1 MELPT
6 NFDNERR
13 FVFSNW
19 TSEDFTGRWDNVDYL
34 VPAGTTKEFPMY
46 LAFHLT
52 KHLVD
57 REMNRDKKSSLAGID
72 EERKPYEDKTMVE
85 ITLGTDSPA
94 LAALKEQIR
103 AEVEEQKSG
112 KEAKAPKV
120 VKPKKTTVAEF
131 ADIED
136 K

>member
-6 NFDNERR
+6 NFDNSRR
-13 FVFSNW
+13 FIVNNW
-19 TSEDFTGRWDNVDYL
+19 TAEDFTGRWDNVDYL
-34 VPAGTTKEFPMY
+34 IPAGTTKEFPMY

-72 EERKPYEDKTMVE
+72 EERKPYEDKTLAE
-85 ITLGTDSPA
+85 ITLDTDSPA

-103 AEVEEQKSG
+103 AEVADQ
-112 KEAKAPKV
+112 EAGSEKNAPKV
-120 VKPKKTTVAEF
+120 TKSKTVKKATEF
-131 ADIED
+131 ADIA
-136 K
+136 

>member
-6 NFDNERR
+6 NFDNSRR
-13 FVFSNW
+13 FIVSNW
-19 TSEDFTGRWDNVDYL
+19 TPEEFTGKWDGTEYTI
-34 VPAGTTKEFPMY
+34 PAGTTKEFPMY

-72 EERKPYEDKTMVE
+72 EERKPYEDKTLAE
-85 ITLGTDSPA
+85 ITLDTDSPA

-103 AEVEEQKSG
+103 AEVAEQ
-112 KEAKAPKV
+112 EAGTEDKAPKV
-120 VKPKKTTVAEF
+120 TKPKPSKKTAEF
-131 ADIED
+131 ADIA
-136 K
+136 